1 MPFKKKI
8 LIIGGSGFLGN
19 EIANEFYRSG
29 FETLIADKNRPP
41 KKNDKIK
48 FFKIDI
54 QNENDLKKI
63 IKKDMIV
70 VHAAGVSSIEEAYK
84 NPKKTI
90 NLNIVGSYNVIKIS
104 CLKKISRLIFTSSI
118 YVQSNKGSFYRLS
131 KQAVESMIEVFNEK
145 KKLPYTIIRYGSLYG
160 LTSQKWNFIKKLMLS
175 LKNKKKIKSLY
186 PKNLKRN
193 YIHVNDAAKLT
204 VKCISKTY
212 LNKSVLITG
221 KKRYLISDVIRYI
234 QNYYNIKKAK
244 VYSKSN
250 KSDHYSDSP
259 KTFRYSDHE
268 VIYPHKPK
276 SLYDEIKKMDKA
288 INQKKTKV
296 YFQV

>member
-1 MPFKKKI
+1 
-8 LIIGGSGFLGN
+8 
-19 EIANEFYRSG
+19 
-29 FETLIADKNRPP
+29 
-41 KKNDKIK
+41 
-48 FFKIDI
+48 
-54 QNENDLKKI
+54 
-63 IKKDMIV
+63 MIV